1 VKRSVLRNVGI
12 PLLSLAVLLGLWE
25 AIVVIFNV
33 APYIMPRPFDA
44 IRAVT
49 DNWSLLWP
57 LVLGTIQETLYG
69 FACGALLG
77 LGLGVVM
84 AKVPFLQRSLYPLLV
99 LSQAVPVIA
108 LALPLVLILGFGRTP
123 IVFIVVWVVFFP
135 VAVNTFD
142 GLSHVDQDLV
152 NLARVFGASR
162 RRTFLQIEI
171 PASTTSIF
179 SGLKIGATYAV
190 SGAIIGELY
199 ASDGT
204 SLALYQAHANA
215 NLNAAGVYGTTM
227 VMTALGI
234 SWFLLVVGTEVLLT
248 PWQRRSVARRALF
261 RRRADVV
268 VSTVQH

>member
-1 VKRSVLRNVGI
+1 MRRAVLRNVGI
-12 PLLSLAVLLGLWE
+12 PLLSLGFLLALWQ
-25 AIVVIFNV
+25 AIVVVFNV
-33 APYIMPRPFDA
+33 APYVMPRPFAA
-44 IRAVT
+44 IAAVT
-49 DNWSLLWP
+49 DNWGLLWP
-57 LVLGTIQETLYG
+57 LVLGTIRETVYG
-69 FACGALLG
+69 FACGAVLG

-99 LSQAVPVIA
+99 LSQAVPIIA
-108 LALPLVLILGFGRTP
+108 LAPPLVLILGFGMTP
-123 IVFIVVWVVFFP
+123 IVFIVIWVVFFP
-135 VAVNTFD
+135 VAVNVFD

-152 NLARVFGASR
+152 NLARVYGASR

-190 SGAIIGELY
+190 TGAIIGELY

-204 SLALYQAHANA
+204 SLALYQEHANA

-234 SWFLLVVGTEVLLT
+234 SWFLLVVGTEVLVT
-248 PWQRRSVARRALF
+248 PWQRRSVVRRPLW
-261 RRRADVV
+261 RRRRDVV
-268 VSTVQH
+268 TTTTPQ